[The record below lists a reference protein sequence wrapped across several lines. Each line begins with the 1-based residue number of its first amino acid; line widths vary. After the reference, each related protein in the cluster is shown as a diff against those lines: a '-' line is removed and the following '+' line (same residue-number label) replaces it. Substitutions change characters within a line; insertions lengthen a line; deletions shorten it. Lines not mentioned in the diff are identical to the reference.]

1 MPLHQQWRCVL
12 TLDSLSWLALGAI
25 SSAVFLGGLTKGA
38 LGIGMPLLAMPV
50 MALFMTVPQALTVL
64 TIPILVTNI
73 WQALQ
78 GGHLKAM
85 VQRFWDLALA
95 LAIGIAI
102 GAQALVVLDA
112 KLLYLVMGLVVLIQP
127 VLRFCIP
134 DFQFSPRTQRV
145 VGPIFALASGV
156 IGGMT
161 GFFGPLLMVYLA
173 SLGLLKDHF
182 AAAVSMMFVIGALSL
197 GISLAQLGFI
207 NGPELTVSLAAL
219 LPAVAGIYLGQLI
232 RSHIS
237 QSQFERG
244 LGFFLLLIGLSLLLK
259 AF

>member
-1 MPLHQQWRCVL
+1 MTP
-12 TLDSLSWLALGAI
+12 DALSWMAI
-25 SSAVFLGGLTKGA
+25 ISVASAVFLGGLSKGA

-85 VQRFWDLALA
+85 VRRFWNLAIALA
-95 LAIGIAI
+95 GGIAI
-102 GAQALVVLDA
+102 GDQALVAFDE
-112 KLLYLVMGLVVLIQP
+112 KSLYLVMGSVVLVQP
-127 VLRFCIP
+127 IFRFLIP
-134 DFQFSPRTQRV
+134 DFQFGPRTQRV
-145 VGPIFALASGV
+145 AGPLFALASGV

-197 GISLAQLGFI
+197 GISLAELGLI
-207 NGPELTVSLAAL
+207 NGPELTISVAAL
-219 LPAVAGIYLGQLI
+219 LPAAVGIYLGQLI
-232 RSHIS
+232 RSRIS
-237 QSQFERG
+237 QAQFEGG
-244 LGFFLLLIGLSLLLK
+244 LGFFLLLIGLNLLLK